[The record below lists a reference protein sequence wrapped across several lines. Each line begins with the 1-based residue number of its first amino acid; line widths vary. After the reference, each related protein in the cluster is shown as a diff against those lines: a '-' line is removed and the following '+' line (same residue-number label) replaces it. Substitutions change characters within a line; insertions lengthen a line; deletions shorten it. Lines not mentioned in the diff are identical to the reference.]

1 MAVDHVLLL
10 DPAELDPVLDAL
22 PDPQHIDVGEL
33 ERGADR
39 AVVLPRCPRGLLAQE
54 KRSHHRTP
62 PANLVARLL
71 AGIAP
76 STVVLPGSNVE
87 RHTIAP
93 RLATLWDRRS
103 HKRPGH

>member
-10 DPAELDPVLDAL
+10 DPAEPNPVLDAL

-39 AVVLPRCPRGLLAQE
+39 AVVLPRCPGGLLAQE

-62 PANLVARLL
+62 PSNLVARLL
-71 AGIAP
+71 AGAP
-76 STVVLPGSNVE
+76 RTVVLARSDVE
-87 RHTIAP
+87 CLAP
-93 RLATLWDRRS
+93 RLAHSVRS
-103 HKRPGH
+103 PIT